1 MDETELLVGR
11 GLTKRYGGVTA
22 LAEVSFELRPGEIL
36 GLVGPNGAG
45 KTTLVDLIS
54 GAQAAT
60 AGELLLRGRKL
71 TGPASR
77 RARVGLGR
85 TFQYPQLALHLSVRD
100 NLLLG
105 RHARRHGTPWQML
118 VGAFAGAMRPER
130 PADREAVRQLA
141 GELGIE
147 GLDRMAGDLTLGE
160 QRLVEVGRA
169 LGQDPVVL
177 LLDEPFAGSDAQGVA
192 GIAEVIRTVQRRGH
206 AVILVDHNVDLVA
219 RLVDRVLLL
228 DRGRVAFDGAPGE
241 CLASPEM
248 QRVYFGA
255 HDADDEA
262 AEDEGG
268 ARDEAPADAGPAG
281 TDAAA
286 VPGNQVRRQ
295 GRVEDVRS

>member
-1 MDETELLVGR
+1 MDETKLLVGR

-22 LAEVSFELRPGEIL
+22 LADVSFELRAGEIL

-60 AGELLLRGRKL
+60 AGELLLRGQRL

-77 RARVGLGR
+77 RARAGLGR

-105 RHARRHGTPWQML
+105 RHAQRHNTPWRMIA
-118 VGAFAGAMRPER
+118 GAFTGVLRPER
-130 PADREAVRQLA
+130 AADREGVRQLA
-141 GELGIE
+141 HELGIE
-147 GLDRMAGDLTLGE
+147 GLDREAGDLTLGE

-169 LGQDPVVL
+169 LGQNPVVL

-192 GIAEVIRTVQRRGH
+192 GIADVIRTVQRRGH

-228 DRGRVAFDGAPGE
+228 DRGRVAFDGDPAE
-241 CLASPEM
+241 CLASPQM
-248 QRVYFGA
+248 QEVYFGST
-255 HDADDEA
+255 DAD
-262 AEDEGG
+262 EDE
-268 ARDEAPADAGPAG
+268 DADAA
-281 TDAAA
+281 TAA
-286 VPGNQVRRQ
+286 VADDASAGADATAPSDGSVPRQ